1 MRRFFYV
8 LAFVATGVAV
18 ACGGAKK
25 AGDKDETLEGV
36 NQEVAK
42 IETLESV
49 NKEVAKIEAMIADKS
64 AEEVAAEMNKRSYA
78 LGANMGLSVA
88 LGYGDME
95 LNNDE
100 LKSAMLAFYE
110 SGDVEDE
117 TFVQNNEKFMAFIY
131 MHFRPYMQAK
141 QTRQIM
147 EDGGI
152 TEDLPEIPELY
163 TEEYTKEFV
172 TNVLGA
178 QMGASLKDVDGL
190 DLAWLIK
197 GFNDAT
203 SVDTSDMENVEAAVE
218 QTLLITIDEL
228 KEELMSIQS
237 EMMQKQQ
244 KKMIEAANEA
254 AERSA
259 AWLAEIEK
267 EEGVKKTESGLLY
280 RIERQGNGEFPMAD
294 TDRVT
299 VHYEGTLS
307 NGEVFDSSY
316 ERDETIAFPLNGVI
330 KGWTEGLKLIDKGGE
345 ITLWIPSDLAYGERG
360 AGPTIG
366 PNEALKFKVELFG
379 INE

>member
-8 LAFVATGVAV
+8 LALVATGVAV
-18 ACGGAKK
+18 ACGDAKK

-42 IETLESV
+42 IE
-49 NKEVAKIEAMIADKS
+49 AAIADKS

-244 KKMIEAANEA
+244 QKMIEAANEA
-254 AERSA
+254 AEHSA